1 MKCTLCIPTRNALC
15 HAKRLLEALSNQS
28 LADCDYLV
36 IDSSS
41 SDGSADLFK
50 AADCRVH
57 TIPVTEFNHGATRQL
72 AVELSPDAD
81 IIIFMT
87 QDAILASPD
96 SLQRLLDTFAD
107 PLVGAAYGRQLPA
120 ADATHIAAHARLFNY
135 PDESYVRDKSDIPR
149 YGIKTAFI
157 SNSFAAYRRSALMEV
172 GGFPPAVILSE
183 DTMTAAKILQA
194 GWELAYCAEATCF
207 HSHNYSMTG
216 EFQRYFDIGVFHG
229 REPWYLE
236 ALGTAEGEGFRFVR
250 SELNYLRKKSPSL
263 IPSALLRTLFKFCG
277 YKLGRMER
285 FLPVLAKQRLS
296 TNKGYWA
303 NIKPTPH

>member
-1 MKCTLCIPTRNALC
+1 MKYALCIPTRNALS
-15 HAKRLLEALSNQS
+15 HAERLLEALSNQS
-28 LADCDYLV
+28 FADYDCLV

-50 AADCRVH
+50 AANYRVH
-57 TIPVTEFNHGATRQL
+57 TIPATEFNHGATRNL
-72 AVELSPDAD
+72 AMDLCPEAEF
-81 IIIFMT
+81 IIFMT
-87 QDAILASPD
+87 QDAILASTD
-96 SLQRLLDTFAD
+96 SLQRLLDAFAD

-120 ADATHIAAHARLFNY
+120 TDATPIAAHARLFNY
-135 PDESYVRDKSDIPR
+135 PPQSYVRDKSDIPR
-149 YGIKTAFI
+149 YGIKTAFL
-157 SNSFAAYRRSALMEV
+157 SNSFAAYRRSALKEV
-172 GGFPPAVILSE
+172 GGFPPTVILSE
-183 DTMTAAKILQA
+183 DTMVAARMLQV
-194 GWELAYCAEATCF
+194 GWKLAYCAEATCF
-207 HSHNYSMTG
+207 HSHNYSMTR

-250 SELNYLRKKSPSL
+250 SELHYLRKKSPFL

-285 FLPVLAKQRLS
+285 FLPTLVKQRLS
-296 TNKGYWA
+296 MNNGYWA